1 MSKFSLLLA
10 ALLPLQA
17 SADSI
22 LFGDYDKGSK
32 LHKNSCTAC
41 HDSSTYTRKNRLVG
55 SINGLEKRVALC
67 STMLKKNYSDDQQSD
82 IVKFLNVDYYKF
94 N

>member
-1 MSKFSLLLA
+1 MKKFALLLVV
-10 ALLPLQA
+10 LLPLHA

-22 LFGDYDKGSK
+22 LFGDYEKGSK
-32 LHKNSCTAC
+32 LHKSSCTAC

-55 SINGLEKRVALC
+55 TINGLEKRVALC
-67 STMLKKNYSDDQQSD
+67 STMLKINYSDDQQSD
-82 IVKFLNVDYYKF
+82 VVKFLNDDYYKF